1 MDETLDLGEDFGPFT
16 QVVSHAHG
24 GLGAVYRATEPELN
38 RVVAIKGLQTKFA
51 NCTEMRRRF
60 LIEAEVTA
68 RLEHPGIVPVYRMI
82 QERNGSPAYVMRF
95 IEGIT
100 LQEAIKSYH
109 ERRDNQIGFRRLLQ
123 TFFQICQ
130 TIAYAHSRGVIH
142 RDLKPD
148 NVMLGRFG
156 EALVVDWGLAKV
168 VGRSAEELPQALLA
182 EETLVPQSGGMG
194 GETKLGSAIG
204 TPAYMSPE
212 QAAGRWDVIDHRTD
226 VYGLGAVLYTILSGK
241 RPIESDNWPETQ
253 QLIQQG
259 RYKRPREE
267 NNAIPKSL
275 EAICLRAMALRPEDR
290 YTSAGSLAQDIE
302 RWLADEPVAAYEESI
317 SEKLKRW
324 VKRHRNGIGIAA
336 LLMTGAVIALSAG
349 ILLLEQKNRQIT
361 GQRLLTES
369 AQRKSDALNRFLIDD
384 VIRQADPENNPV
396 GNRMTVRDLLDKA
409 SEKIELQSGIQ
420 QSPELEGEIRTVLG
434 QVYLK
439 LGVHAEAIKH
449 LKRAWTLR
457 AENKGETDFET
468 LVARNDYV
476 YAVVDRDTGE
486 EALSLSQSAYD
497 ACKMALGTNHTETAR
512 ALATIGSWHN
522 ANGDPEKAEP
532 LLRQSSAILHRVLG
546 ANDRNTIDVDNSLA
560 VSLGTSNKLEEAE
573 KVISSVVAR
582 RKQRPRDPELTL
594 ALGNHGFILLIL
606 GRYDEAEQLRLLKKP
621 SPLGMQHK
629 GPMPRILCRP
639 RTCWAMPMN
648 VKNVGKKPNHFWSKC
663 SSNENRHSL
672 PIRLM
677 FKGR

>member
-1 MDETLDLGEDFGPFT
+1 
-16 QVVSHAHG
+16 
-24 GLGAVYRATEPELN
+24 
-38 RVVAIKGLQTKFA
+38 
-51 NCTEMRRRF
+51 
-60 LIEAEVTA
+60 
-68 RLEHPGIVPVYRMI
+68 MI

-130 TIAYAHSRGVIH
+130 TIAYAHSRGH
-142 RDLKPD
+142 PPRSKTRQCDARSFRRSSR
-148 NVMLGRFG
+148 GR
-156 EALVVDWGLAKV
+156 LGLAKV

-267 NNAIPKSL
+267 NNAIPRSL

-336 LLMTGAVIALSAG
+336 LLMTGAVIALSAS
-349 ILLLEQKNRQIT
+349 ILLLEQKN
-361 GQRLLTES
+361 G
-369 AQRKSDALNRFLIDD
+369 KS
-384 VIRQADPENNPV
+384 P
-396 GNRMTVRDLLDKA
+396 
-409 SEKIELQSGIQ
+409 
-420 QSPELEGEIRTVLG
+420 
-434 QVYLK
+434 
-439 LGVHAEAIKH
+439 
-449 LKRAWTLR
+449 
-457 AENKGETDFET
+457 
-468 LVARNDYV
+468 
-476 YAVVDRDTGE
+476 DRD
-486 EALSLSQSAYD
+486 
-497 ACKMALGTNHTETAR
+497 C
-512 ALATIGSWHN
+512 
-522 ANGDPEKAEP
+522 
-532 LLRQSSAILHRVLG
+532 
-546 ANDRNTIDVDNSLA
+546 
-560 VSLGTSNKLEEAE
+560 
-573 KVISSVVAR
+573 
-582 RKQRPRDPELTL
+582 
-594 ALGNHGFILLIL
+594 
-606 GRYDEAEQLRLLKKP
+606 
-621 SPLGMQHK
+621 
-629 GPMPRILCRP
+629 
-639 RTCWAMPMN
+639 
-648 VKNVGKKPNHFWSKC
+648 
-663 SSNENRHSL
+663 
-672 PIRLM
+672 
-677 FKGR
+677 